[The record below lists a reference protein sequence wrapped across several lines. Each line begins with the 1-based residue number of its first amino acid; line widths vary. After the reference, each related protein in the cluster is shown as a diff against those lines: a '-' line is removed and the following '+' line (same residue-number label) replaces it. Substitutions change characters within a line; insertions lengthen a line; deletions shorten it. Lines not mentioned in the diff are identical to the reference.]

1 MTTRISI
8 INKLWRAALLL
19 TVLMGS
25 LPTLAQDEE
34 YYDEG
39 EAFYIYQND
48 GHFDGF
54 FYDQVKQ
61 ISYSCLDTLGREH
74 DHYVSQE
81 IVTADSTYRIMLT
94 AIDSVSFVQPYNE
107 LADGVRFMEYEGMM
121 DYYITRLDMGLAF
134 DESMPNYMR
143 PKVGDVLCCYEMEGQ
158 EGFFVGKVQ
167 SIEERGGFLLVY
179 CDYIDNLGDV
189 FKQLVA
195 VEQVENVQTSQGTL
209 TRRRVAG
216 ANPKLRPHL
225 QPRKRIEGNIEDFTL
240 FGFDTSLQGTVDV
253 GKLKLGL
260 GVNAAFGMTVN
271 VVYNIGLN
279 RFYVKQEVKEQAA
292 VGLTVSLDGEL
303 YNNPDLTAI
312 PGVGALLKRFT
323 RVPFPASFPILYAN
337 VVPRPFARAEAHLVL
352 NMNTGLQVNA
362 LSQRIEIKDTWPYI
376 SIQMNPTA
384 PFLPLPSTFSGDASF
399 SISAQLNG
407 TFQTGMMFPLE
418 TGVEEWLQKLVNAN
432 VKNEL
437 YAGPKVYGQLNFD
450 LLKMTKG
457 AYEALS
463 DSKVDLSLMSFDS
476 EFSGK
481 GSVLGHGYELKR
493 VFSWKYGN
501 YTLKLFPAID
511 DVKFEVTGDLQNK
524 VHGTFSVKGDV
535 CLPETVGFGLYVQE
549 NKSDADY
556 SKLYRRITRDEI
568 YFLNTFNGVDL
579 TMEDLEPGVYM
590 ARPIIAGPL
599 GVTPVYK
606 FQQLVTVAQKDLA
619 LKPGS
624 IQTEEQGGTYEVEV
638 LGSLDMPINAYPQDD
653 WITTEVKYNVGST
666 RSTMLYVT
674 VKENTTDHYRHGTVI
689 VRMRLK
695 TDEVV
700 ERTLDVYQF
709 GGLELD
715 PKVLSFYANDRKRHV
730 EVLTS
735 YRPLTVSVP
744 DEAKEWLD
752 VEFEGRM
759 IYIYAHEN
767 KGANR
772 KTTIT
777 VSGWN
782 EKYKGINTVDLLV
795 TQEGPVDVTLSKE
808 SLKFAPNGG
817 GERVDLTMGGNYRFT
832 GIDIR
837 YDGQGWLTA
846 ERQANYFIV
855 NCMPNES
862 GEERAS
868 YVYLTF
874 TKANADVKGPD
885 TYEIPVLVE
894 QELGGTPPGPGP
906 NVGEQLDISKF
917 RFTFSA
923 NLKQTYN
930 SDPEVRWNFGYGTYP
945 GVNYRLEL
953 GQGTN
958 YELGDQ
964 VKATLGENA
973 IHFDCLVKSQYT
985 NEREMA
991 FSEEPWDV
999 TSTATIKF
1007 DVEKYKD
1014 ENGKTAA
1021 RITNV
1026 KLDYDGKE
1034 TYGGDYELHHIVV
1047 DVDPSKFKATIGET
1061 TEFVNFV
1068 DGHLV
1073 FETVGYS
1080 SIELASVGYYDGVEA
1095 SKGLVVNSVEKN
1107 WKFYY
1112 TDYHDN
1118 NVVHENRYVYDRDQN
1133 EAKLYIEIRFP
1144 AGDTQAKLMEW
1155 FEK

>member
-1 MTTRISI
+1 MTTRVHIHNWLQRVI
-8 INKLWRAALLL
+8 LLL
-19 TVLMGS
+19 LVLTGS
-25 LPTLAQDEE
+25 LPTMAQDDE
-34 YYDEG
+34 YYVVGD
-39 EAFYIYQND
+39 AFFVYQND

-54 FYDQVKQ
+54 FVDDVKQ
-61 ISYSCLDTLGREH
+61 MSYSRLDTLGREH

-94 AIDSVSFVQPYNE
+94 AIDSVSFVQPLNLLQE
-107 LADGVRFMEYEGMM
+107 NVKMMEWEGMT
-121 DYYITRLDMGLAF
+121 DYFITSLDMQLAF
-134 DESMPNYMR
+134 DLSMPDKLR
-143 PKVGDVLCCYEMEGQ
+143 PKVGDVLACPELEGH
-158 EGFFVGKVQ
+158 EGAFVGKVT
-167 SIEERGGFLLVY
+167 SVRERGGFLVVG
-179 CDYIDNLGDV
+179 CDYVDKLSDV
-189 FKQLVA
+189 FDRFVGI
-195 VEQVENVQTSQGTL
+195 EQVTNIQNAYGSRTL
-209 TRRRVAG
+209 HRVSAMPPQM
-216 ANPKLRPHL
+216 ARAKARKL
-225 QPRKRIEGNIEDFTL
+225 IEGNVDEFTL
-240 FGFDTSLQGTVDV
+240 FAFDTSLSGTVEL
-253 GKLKLGL
+253 GKVKLGL
-260 GVNAAFGMTVN
+260 AVNAGFGMTIN
-271 VVYNIGLN
+271 AAYNIGWD
-279 RFYVKQEVKEQAA
+279 RFYVKQEVKEQVAA
-292 VGLTVSLDGEL
+292 GLTVSLDGEL

-312 PGVGALLKRFT
+312 PGVGALLKRFS
-323 RVPFPASFPILYAN
+323 RVPFPANFPILYAN
-337 VVPRPFARAEAHLVL
+337 VTPTPFARAEAHLVL
-352 NMNTGLQVNA
+352 NVSSGLQLQA
-362 LSQRIEIKDTWPYI
+362 LAQSVELKDSWPFI
-376 SIQMNPTA
+376 SVKMNPAA
-384 PFLPLPSTFSGDASF
+384 PFLPLPSTLKPDGSF

-407 TFQTGMMFPLE
+407 TFQTGMKFPLE
-418 TGVEEWLQKLVNAN
+418 IGVESWLHKLVNAN
-432 VKNEL
+432 LKHEL

-450 LLKMTKG
+450 LLKSLKG
-457 AYEALS
+457 AYESLS
-463 DSKVDLSLMSFDS
+463 DSKIDLSLMSFDS
-476 EFSGK
+476 EFSGN
-481 GSVLGHGYELKR
+481 GSILGHKTEVKR
-493 VFSWKYGN
+493 VNSWKYGN
-501 YTLKLFPAID
+501 YTLKLFPDID
-511 DVKFEVTGDLQNK
+511 DVNIELTGDLQNVVK
-524 VHGTFSVKGDV
+524 CNFSTKGDV
-535 CLPETVGFGLYVQE
+535 CLPEQVGFALYARE
-549 NKSDADY
+549 NKDSKDY
-556 SKLYRRITRDEI
+556 DKLVRRAVRNET

-579 TMEDLEPGVYM
+579 RIEEIEPGDYM
-590 ARPIIAGPL
+590 VRPIVVAPF
-599 GVTPVYK
+599 GVVPVYK
-606 FQQLVTVAQKDLA
+606 GEQLVTVPQKELM
-619 LKPGS
+619 LKPDH

-653 WITTEVKYNVGST
+653 WITCDVKYNVGGT
-666 RSTMLYVT
+666 RSTILYVT
-674 VKENTTDHYRHGTVI
+674 VTENNTDHYRHGTVL

-715 PKVLSFYANDRKRHV
+715 PKVLTFYAKDRKRQV

-735 YRPLTVSVP
+735 YKPITISVP
-744 DEAKEWLD
+744 EDAKEWLT
-752 VEFEGRM
+752 VEKEGRM
-759 IYIYAHEN
+759 IYIYAEEN

-772 KTTIT
+772 QTTIT
-777 VSGWN
+777 VSAWS
-782 EKYKGINTVDLLV
+782 EKYKGISTVDLLV
-795 TQEGPVDVTLSKE
+795 KQEGLVDVTLSKQH
-808 SLKFAPNGG
+808 LKFAPNGG
-817 GERVDLTMGGNYRFT
+817 GERVNLDMGGNYRFT

-837 YDGQGWLTA
+837 YDGQDWLTA
-846 ERQANYFIV
+846 ERGSNYFIV

-923 NLKQTYN
+923 NLKQTYD

-945 GVNYRLEL
+945 VVNYWLEL

-985 NEREMA
+985 DEREMA

-1034 TYGGDYELHHIVV
+1034 AYGGDYELHHIVV

-1073 FETVGYS
+1073 FETVGYN

-1155 FEK
+1155 FKK